1 MKDPESRY
9 TGSKDVTSVELN
21 EKNYEKNRM
30 FSIRL
35 DFDCFPTRTGEL
47 VSKVTYT
54 RRYDLAAE
62 FDSVSKYYQIQES
75 VITGVRSFVDVHRLP
90 QDCPPG
96 RPPRKDRSYR
106 EIRVFSGRKLI
117 SRLVED
123 AGNKDVFEE
132 LERILSRS
140 FG

>member
-1 MKDPESRY
+1 MKNPAAQSFS
-9 TGSKDVTSVELN
+9 SKDMTAIELN
-21 EKNYEKNRM
+21 EKNYEKNRIS
-30 FSIRL
+30 SIRL

-62 FDSVSKYYQIQES
+62 FDSVSKYYKIHES
-75 VITGVRSFVDVHRLP
+75 VVSGVRSFADARMLP
-90 QDCPPG
+90 GGCPPC

-123 AGNKDVFEE
+123 AGNKDIFEE

-140 FG
+140 IA